1 MAERTEDR
9 GEGRRVVR
17 GVLVTGLIVG
27 MLLVA
32 AGLLLALLEG
42 DTIAR
47 AFTPAAAVAGHGLPP
62 VLIGSGILVLAATPI
77 VRVLALIGVFARRR
91 DLRFAAVAATVA
103 LLLAI
108 GVVLGRG

>member
-9 GEGRRVVR
+9 GEGRRAVR
-17 GVLVTGLIVG
+17 GVLITGLIVG

-47 AFTPAAAVAGHGLPP
+47 AFTPAAMAGHGLPSA
-62 VLIGSGILVLAATPI
+62 LIGSGILVLAATPI

-91 DLRFAAVAATVA
+91 DLRFALVAATVA